1 MHPETCQESV
11 CQESGLPETPQAK
24 PVRLVTSVALLPWGH
39 PQNGGRETE
48 RSERWH
54 VKVDGRHLARCGERQ
69 TMRKEIGAF
78 LAGVAC
84 AAMVACG
91 SGQKGTAAAA
101 LKSDQVFQASLADVR
116 LGDGVP
122 LAFNLTVRWRVDDP
136 KEFLKQFPT
145 ADKYG
150 DLVMKARAKEAA
162 NKVANGY
169 PSVDAVFRN
178 DRGRFV
184 QDVKG
189 ALTSRLADRSISIKE
204 VILSDIVFPQK
215 FTEAME
221 QIALKDRELESIK
234 EKGIV
239 DVANAK
245 AEEQKAEAD
254 GQVTVRN
261 AEIEARVAEIN
272 AKTEEKRRAS
282 LLAKAETDAQIT
294 ERNAKAE
301 AARKRLMAEADA
313 DRERNLA
320 KARLEEQK
328 NLKDLEIQKQRELD
342 AVSLEKDKAS
352 AQLCATNP
360 SYASFLI
367 NRELASKVQIAVLP
381 VGTDGNY
388 LGGLLQNMS
397 MKEPARSGR

>member
-1 MHPETCQESV
+1 MRP
-11 CQESGLPETPQAK
+11 AK
-24 PVRLVTSVALLPWGH
+24 SW
-39 PQNGGRETE
+39 
-48 RSERWH
+48 
-54 VKVDGRHLARCGERQ
+54 
-69 TMRKEIGAF
+69 F
-78 LAGVAC
+78 LAVVVILVA
-84 AAMVACG
+84 AALAACG
-91 SGQKGTAAAA
+91 SGPKGKAAEA
-101 LKSDQVFQASLADVR
+101 LKTDQVFQSSLADVR

-122 LAFNLTVRWRVDDP
+122 LGFGLTVRWRVEDP
-136 KEFLKQFPT
+136 KEFLKQFPS
-145 ADKYG
+145 AEKYG
-150 DLVMKARAKEAA
+150 EQVMKARAKEAA

-184 QDVKG
+184 QDVKS
-189 ALTSRLADRSISIKE
+189 ALSARLADRSITIKE
-204 VILSDIVFPQK
+204 VILSDVVFPQK
-215 FTEAME
+215 FTEALE

-234 EKGIV
+234 ERGIV
-239 DVANAK
+239 DTANAK
-245 AEEQKAEAD
+245 ADEQKAEAE
-254 GQVTVRN
+254 GQVTIKN

-294 ERNAKAE
+294 ERNSKAE
-301 AARKRLMAEADA
+301 AARKRVLAEADA
-313 DRERNLA
+313 DRERNMA

-342 AVSLEKDKAS
+342 AVALDKDKAS

-381 VGTDGNY
+381 MGTDGNY
-388 LGGLLQNMS
+388 LNGLLQNMTPRDQRAS
-397 MKEPARSGR
+397 R

>member
-1 MHPETCQESV
+1 MRTKSGVLLAAVV
-11 CQESGLPETPQAK
+11 CAT
-24 PVRLVTSVALLPWGH
+24 
-39 PQNGGRETE
+39 
-48 RSERWH
+48 
-54 VKVDGRHLARCGERQ
+54 
-69 TMRKEIGAF
+69 
-78 LAGVAC
+78 
-84 AAMVACG
+84 MVACG
-91 SGQKGTAAAA
+91 SARKGAAANA
-101 LKSDQVFQASLADVR
+101 LRSDQVFQASLADVR

-122 LAFNLTVRWRVDDP
+122 LGFNLTVRWRVEDS

-145 ADKYG
+145 AEKYG

-162 NKVANGY
+162 NRVANSY

-189 ALTSRLADRSISIKE
+189 ALTSKLADRSIAIKE

-215 FTEAME
+215 FTEALE

-234 EKGIV
+234 ERGVV

-245 AEEQKAEAD
+245 AEEQKAEAE
-254 GQVTVRN
+254 GQVTIKN
-261 AEIEARVAEIN
+261 ADIEARVAEIN

-282 LLAKAETDAQIT
+282 LLAKAETEAQIT
-294 ERNAKAE
+294 ERNARAE
-301 AARKRLMAEADA
+301 AARKRLLAEADA

-320 KARLEEQK
+320 KARMEEQRS
-328 NLKDLEIQKQRELD
+328 LKDLEVQKQRDLD
-342 AVSLEKDKAS
+342 AVALDKDKAS
-352 AQLCATNP
+352 AQLCAANP

-381 VGTDGNY
+381 MGNDGNY
-388 LGGLLQNMS
+388 LNGLLQHMS
-397 MKEPARSGR
+397 MKDTPRTGR